1 MKISKEIAIILL
13 KKGLSKQ
20 QAVEVLGEAK
30 TLIAEGIKFVECKNC
45 GSTIYDDD
53 AIFCMNCGK
62 KLKD

>member
-1 MKISKEIAIILL
+1 MKLSKEIAIMLL

-30 TLIAEGIKFVECKNC
+30 TLIAEGIKFEECKHC
-45 GSTIYDDD
+45 GATVYDDD
-53 AIFCMNCGK
+53 ATFCVNCGK